1 MVCHVDLEAV
11 VTGKD
16 AALFADTAVVG
27 IGFASAV
34 VGAAVIFAV
43 IAAYRLGG

>member
-11 VTGKD
+11 ATGKD

-27 IGFASAV
+27 VGFASAV
-34 VGAAVIFAV
+34 VATSRSSLIVLHI
-43 IAAYRLGG
+43 